1 MYEDSELLL
10 RYAEE
15 TEDDSYDSAVE
26 YEFYNGKDPWDEN
39 PYEGRVF
46 HKFPELP
53 PELRLRIW
61 ELGLVEAA
69 RPRVLQFEVRARARK
84 MPGLFIENEFGD
96 QIQRLFRDWHVR
108 PGTDLARVTKR
119 TRILM
124 AVNRE
129 AREVARKILPHTL
142 KVQNPAR
149 NGYGKVNFN
158 RDRDVVHI
166 DGYEREHISPWTPDE
181 SLEDSA
187 YHFDGFAENVVQLSI
202 DINAFTDNHADT
214 DTDAYFNHAM
224 EPFHNLKRL
233 FLLSHPI
240 LPLSSRQKLWCG
252 SDFVY
257 THTTAI
263 KDRGNDYFWTKRCW
277 PNADDYD
284 DFVRNQVS
292 TPTLGDVPH
301 QGRPL
306 IPTRGIL
313 VLPMLAFDDSD
324 GLKAF
329 DKARARWRESYER
342 GISIQELSDSSS
354 DSSSDSDSQSEPDEY
369 ESEGIDDSEIID
381 NDSEDNSDDDDMSGD
396 EVYGDDDDATL
407 DGNEVGE
414 IVPVFSSPE
423 PEPEPEP
430 EPNGLG
436 ASTLDAQN
444 SRKRRIVAD
453 SDDEDPSEG
462 PEAKRARTSRPARVV
477 TSDTE
482 DEGVSKSN
490 GTGRSRR
497 RAAIVDSDEEEDDDG
512 NDVEVNGMDEDGSSS
527 KKDRKGAANGVKGNN
542 RGQKDDEDDG
552 EEDEDGEEEEV
563 TDVRQLSLATRL
575 DLVPQRHPSSRKRKA
590 EDDESSDPEDYT
602 EDDDDDDEDE
612 DEERSEDDLIDGIA
626 EESDESD
633 YE

>member
-15 TEDDSYDSAVE
+15 TDDDSYDSAVE
-26 YEFYNGKDPWDEN
+26 YEFYNGTDPWDEN

-46 HKFPELP
+46 HGFSQLP

-69 RPRVLQFEVRARARK
+69 RPRVLQFEVRAVPRK
-84 MPGLFIENEFGD
+84 MPGVFTENEYGD

-108 PGTDLARVTKR
+108 PGKDLARVTKR

-149 NGYGKVNFN
+149 NGYGMVSFN
-158 RDRDVVHI
+158 RDRDVVQI
-166 DGYEREHISPWTPDE
+166 DGYEKGHISPWAPDE
-181 SLEDSA
+181 RLEDSA
-187 YHFDGFAENVVQLSI
+187 YHFDGFAENVVQLAI
-202 DINAFTDNHADT
+202 DEHAFNDNDT
-214 DTDAYFNHAM
+214 DTNTDPYFTHAM

-233 FLLSHPI
+233 FLLAQSVV
-240 LPLSSRQKLWCG
+240 PLAPYVQRWCG

-284 DFVRNQVS
+284 DFVRNNVPTPPIRDVS
-292 TPTLGDVPH
+292 
-301 QGRPL
+301 RPF
-306 IPTRGIL
+306 PFTRSGIS
-313 VLPMLAFDDSD
+313 VLPMLAFDDSEC
-324 GLKAF
+324 LKAL
-329 DKARARWRESYER
+329 DKARVRWRESYER
-342 GISIQELSDSSS
+342 GVPIWEVS
-354 DSSSDSDSQSEPDEY
+354 DSSSDSDTSSQSEPDEY
-369 ESEGIDDSEIID
+369 ESEGIDDSEIIE
-381 NDSEDNSDDDDMSGD
+381 NDSEDNSNEDDMSGD
-396 EVYGDDDDATL
+396 EVYDDDDDVTL

-423 PEPEPEP
+423 PEPKPT
-430 EPNGLG
+430 GLG
-436 ASTLDAQN
+436 SSTPDAQN

-462 PEAKRARTSRPARVV
+462 QGAKRARTSRPARVV

-482 DEGVSKSN
+482 DEGVSEPNSN
-490 GTGRSRR
+490 RRSRK
-497 RAAIVDSDEEEDDDG
+497 RAAIVDSDEEEDDDDD
-512 NDVEVNGMDEDGSSS
+512 NDVEVKGMDEDRSSS
-527 KKDRKGAANGVKGNN
+527 KKDGKGASNGVKSNH
-542 RGQKDDEDDG
+542 RDEDDDEDDDEKDE
-552 EEDEDGEEEEV
+552 EEDEEEEV
-563 TDVRQLSLATRL
+563 TDVKQLSLASRL
-575 DLVPQRHPSSRKRKA
+575 NLAPQKHSSSRKRTA
-590 EDDESSDPEDYT
+590 EDDMSTDPEEYS
-602 EDDDDDDEDE
+602 EDDDEDDE
-612 DEERSEDDLIDGIA
+612 DDEDDDEERSEDDLIDGIA
-626 EESDESD
+626 EESEEDD